1 MAETNQLL
9 INYYKKEEM
18 KKVKKM
24 MEEKLEV
31 GEILKSVNMEW
42 ISKEEVLNI
51 LGEDYEPVI
60 KDSRVEHKHKNEN
73 IINTFSVTPNTPM
86 EIAKNIRN
94 ILKNI
99 TKIEKKFAKI
109 KILAMEHF
117 KNT

>member
-60 KDSRVEHKHKNEN
+60 NESKIANKDKSEN
-73 IINTFSVTPNTPM
+73 
-86 EIAKNIRN
+86 A
-94 ILKNI
+94 
-99 TKIEKKFAKI
+99 A
-109 KILAMEHF
+109 
-117 KNT
+117 